1 MRALAALLCVVLC
14 ASTVPAAAQELVLEP
29 WVLQIGAEMPPDE
42 LLDPPEAR
50 FLYRKPGESALYEGI
65 LLDTATAAR
74 WAAVR
79 VWYQKQMKDNAD
91 RLREVMLAQHRAA
104 MEILAI
110 TEESRKREIEGLR
123 ADLRKQAKDFERAKR
138 VPFYKTWTFG
148 FVCGIVLSGAIT
160 GASTWA
166 ATK

>member
-1 MRALAALLCVVLC
+1 MRALCAVLCVVMC
-14 ASTVPAAAQELVLEP
+14 ASTAPVAAQELVLDP
-29 WVLQIGAEMPPDE
+29 WVLQIGVEMPPDE

-50 FLYRKPGESALYEGI
+50 FLYRKPGEPALYEGI
-65 LLDTATAAR
+65 LLDMETAAR
-74 WAAVR
+74 WTALR
-79 VWYQKQMKDNAD
+79 VWYQKQLKDNAD
-91 RLREVMLAQHRAA
+91 RLRKLMVAQHKTST
-104 MEILAI
+104 EILTL